1 MNDALE
7 QLKKCAD
14 LSDLRTALYV
24 LCARYGGILRLDI
37 LEASQQGKRQALCF
51 LRLHTP
57 EQEQQFMTDLGVG
70 RFSGDLVVIVDL
82 SPSKPLTMTTKNIL
96 PCPLSSPS
104 RLGLTVEKAGSH
116 VESSNKPFDE

>member
-14 LSDLRTALYV
+14 LSELRTALYV
-24 LCARYGGILRLDI
+24 LCAQYGGILRLDI

-51 LRLHTP
+51 LRLQTP
-57 EQEQQFMTDLGVG
+57 EQEKQFMTELGVG

-82 SPSKPLTMTTKNIL
+82 SPSKPMTATNNIL
-96 PCPLSSPS
+96 PSPSPS
-104 RLGLTVEKAGSH
+104 RLDLTVEKASSH
-116 VESSNKPFDE
+116 VESLNKSFNE

>member
-24 LCARYGGILRLDI
+24 LCAQYGGILRLDI

-82 SPSKPLTMTTKNIL
+82 SPSKPMTTTKNIL
-96 PCPLSSPS
+96 PSSSPS
-104 RLGLTVEKAGSH
+104 RLGSTVENASSH
-116 VESSNKPFDE
+116 VESLYKPFNE

>member
-7 QLKKCAD
+7 QLKKCTD

-24 LCARYGGILRLDI
+24 LCAQYGGILRLDI

-51 LRLHTP
+51 LRLQTH
-57 EQEQQFMTDLGVG
+57 EQEQQFMTELGVG

-82 SPSKPLTMTTKNIL
+82 SPLKPMSTTKNIL
-96 PCPLSSPS
+96 PSPSSS
-104 RLGLTVEKAGSH
+104 RLGLTVEKANSH
-116 VESSNKPFDE
+116 VESSNKPFNE

>member
-7 QLKKCAD
+7 KLKKCAD

-24 LCARYGGILRLDI
+24 LCAQYGGILRLDI

-82 SPSKPLTMTTKNIL
+82 SPSKPMTPTKNIL
-96 PCPLSSPS
+96 PSPSSS
-104 RLGLTVEKAGSH
+104 RLGFTVEKASNH
-116 VESSNKPFDE
+116 VESLNKPFNE